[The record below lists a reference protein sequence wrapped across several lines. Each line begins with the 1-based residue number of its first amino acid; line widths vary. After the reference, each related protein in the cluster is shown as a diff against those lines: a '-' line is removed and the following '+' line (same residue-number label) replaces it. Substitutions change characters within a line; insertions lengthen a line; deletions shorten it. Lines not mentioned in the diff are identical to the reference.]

1 MAVNPSV
8 PPSVPARA
16 IILFAHGSRDPLW
29 RKPIE
34 AVASRIMQVSPGM
47 LVRCAYLELTTPD
60 LLTCA
65 SELAATHAKSI
76 SILPMFL
83 GVGKHVREDM
93 PGLIASLRQAHPTAS
108 FTLLPTVGEDERLID
123 LLAHMAL
130 SAA

>member
-1 MAVNPSV
+1 MAVIQPL
-8 PPSVPARA
+8 AAHA

-34 AVASRIMQVSPGM
+34 AVASRIMQLSLGA
-47 LVRCAYLELTTPD
+47 LVRCAYLELMAPD
-60 LLTCA
+60 LLSCV
-65 SELAATHAKSI
+65 SELTAAHAKSI
-76 SILPMFL
+76 TILPMFL

-93 PGLIASLRQAHPTAS
+93 PGLIASIRQVHPAVR
-108 FTLLPTVGEDERLID
+108 FTLLPPVGEDERLID